1 MVTPLRAMRFRS
13 RGRPSPRGLGAA
25 LLVTLLSASPRAR
38 ADYPI
43 ASHRFLA
50 DPASLVHDGRLYLY
64 ASNDDDNDSDDG
76 YEMHSI
82 VCVSSSDL
90 KNWTDHGEVLRVPR
104 DASWASFSW
113 APALVQRNGTIF
125 MYYGNNANGVGV
137 ASSTT
142 PTGRFTDPKGSALV
156 TSSTP
161 GASGTDSWLFDPG
174 IFVDDDGQAYLYFG
188 GNGENNAR
196 VIRLNSD
203 MISVSG
209 SAIALSIPYFFE
221 AAWMH
226 KRNGTYYL
234 SYSTNPEN
242 GLRID
247 YLTSTSPISGFTHRG
262 TAGPQ
267 PPSNSNNNHAAIF
280 EFNGVWYHAYHN
292 RYVAMQR
299 GVPPGYKRNLALE
312 RLEYDT
318 DGTIREVAYTT
329 DGLQQLG
336 NLNPYSRVEAE
347 TFNAE
352 SGVETEPCSEGGMN
366 VTELSNGDWVRL
378 RGVDF
383 GSMGARSFSARVSSG
398 ASGGNIELR
407 LDSATG
413 TLVGT
418 CAVAGTGDWQ
428 TWTNSS
434 CDVTGATGV
443 KDVVLRFTGT
453 GTSRLFNLNYWQFT
467 PVGGGGGGAGGGGGS
482 PTGGV
487 AGSGGTTGGFGG
499 ATAGLGGAAT
509 AGIAGSGGLGAT
521 AGDAGRSGGG
531 ASSGGVGGQ
540 GLGGTSTTGGAPAG
554 GVSGNVGGS
563 AGGTG
568 AQAGGDNDATGGCG
582 CRTVRSA
589 STGAWLGMLSFA
601 AIAFARLRRRSR
613 R

>member
-1 MVTPLRAMRFRS
+1 MRFRS
-13 RGRPSPRGLGAA
+13 HGRPSPRGLAAA
-25 LLVTLLSASPRAR
+25 LLLGSLLASGQAR

-174 IFVDDDGQAYLYFG
+174 VFVDDDGQAYLYFG
-188 GNGENNAR
+188 GNGDNNAR

-209 SAIALSIPYFFE
+209 AAIALAIPYFFE
-221 AAWMH
+221 ASWMH

-234 SYSTNPEN
+234 SYSTNPAN

-247 YLTSTSPISGFTHRG
+247 YLTSTSPTSGFTHRG

-267 PPSNSNNNHAAIF
+267 PPSNNSNNHAAIF
-280 EFNGVWYHAYHN
+280 VFNGVWYHAYHN

-312 RLEYDT
+312 RLEYNT

-329 DGLQQLG
+329 DGLQQLA
-336 NLNPYSRVEAE
+336 NLSPYSRVEAE
-347 TFNAE
+347 TINAE
-352 SGVETEPCSEGGMN
+352 SGIETEPCSEGGMN
-366 VTELSNGDWVRL
+366 LTEISNGDWVRI

-407 LDSATG
+407 LGTATG

-443 KDVVLRFTGT
+443 NDLVLRFTGT
-453 GTSRLFNLNYWQFT
+453 GTSRLFNLNHWQFT
-467 PVGGGGGGAGGGGGS
+467 PVGGGGGGTGGGGAGGGGDAGN
-482 PTGGV
+482 GG
-487 AGSGGTTGGFGG
+487 AMGGFGG
-499 ATAGLGGAAT
+499 AAAGVGGATTGGAGGASGASGAGGGAAGN
-509 AGIAGSGGLGAT
+509 AGQDS
-521 AGDAGRSGGG
+521 GG

-540 GLGGTSTTGGAPAG
+540 GVGGGSTSGGRLAGGA
-554 GVSGNVGGS
+554 SGNT
-563 AGGTG
+563 AGAGDG
-568 AQAGGDNDATGGCG
+568 AGARAGGDSDETGGCG
-582 CRTVRSA
+582 CRTAGGA
-589 STGAWLGMLSFA
+589 STSTLLGMFSFA
-601 AIAFARLRRRSR
+601 ALGFARLRWRSR